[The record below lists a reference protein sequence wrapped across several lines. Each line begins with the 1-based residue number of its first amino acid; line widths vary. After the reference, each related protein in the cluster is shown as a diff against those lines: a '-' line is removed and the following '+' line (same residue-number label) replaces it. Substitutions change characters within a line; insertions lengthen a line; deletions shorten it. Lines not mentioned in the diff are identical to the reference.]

1 MAWTVAMAATKSN
14 EVMPV
19 ATEATVMV
27 SKSVGGGVAMT
38 KARVEVDLSRSGSKW
53 RIRTRSG
60 LVGWI

>member
-1 MAWTVAMAATKSN
+1 MAWIVAMAATKSN

-19 ATEATVMV
+19 ATVMV

-53 RIRTRSG
+53 RIRTRLG